1 MPEMIPRQEGVYVP
15 DASAGPE
22 DLSNIVE
29 LEEKLARALGRAWRD
44 VAHIEWPDEEQRA
57 EIYTILQAL
66 RDDSQVHREALTAL
80 SGRASGERTNA

>member
-1 MPEMIPRQEGVYVP
+1 MPEMTPSDEGVYIP

-22 DLSNIVE
+22 DLSNIAK
-29 LEEKLARALGRAWRD
+29 LEEELARVLGRAWRD

-66 RDDSQVHREALTAL
+66 RDDSRVHREALTDLA
-80 SGRASGERTNA
+80 GRAAGERTNA